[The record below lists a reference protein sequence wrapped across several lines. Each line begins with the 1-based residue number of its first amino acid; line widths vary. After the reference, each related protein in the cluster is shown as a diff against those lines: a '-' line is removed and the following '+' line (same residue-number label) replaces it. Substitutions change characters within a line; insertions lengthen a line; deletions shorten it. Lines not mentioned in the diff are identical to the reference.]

1 MELLTATSLKLKLG
15 IKHVCH
21 GDCKCSHLLS
31 GFPRVRACLS
41 AGPFLHPSRPW
52 HFILFLKYEGV
63 LSLDL
68 FWLCWLVSEKAGVCL
83 TVNSE
88 GWLEAEES
96 PEGPRPGSAQGVLP
110 AGVSPGSVPSTQ
122 LSGRSTS
129 LIPLFSSRNRDW
141 VSTRWELSLFLSFFL
156 PFSLSLSLSLSFCCF
171 PADLISQ
178 GKIWP
183 LEHRIISWLWAREGL
198 WWRKMDLI
206 NEHYVNIWKHHTH
219 N

>member
-1 MELLTATSLKLKLG
+1 MPNSHTSKPKTNWSKRLAVLYLNQHLTGTQASLQVTMELLTATSLKLKFG

-129 LIPLFSSRNRDW
+129 LIPLFSSRNRD
-141 VSTRWELSLFLSFFL
+141 
-156 PFSLSLSLSLSFCCF
+156 
-171 PADLISQ
+171 
-178 GKIWP
+178 
-183 LEHRIISWLWAREGL
+183 
-198 WWRKMDLI
+198 
-206 NEHYVNIWKHHTH
+206 
-219 N
+219 